1 MQTLEGNQMAH
12 TEEFTLK
19 ITLGNE
25 AMQTREDI
33 AQALKAVIQKLNS
46 GRDGGYIMD
55 ENGNTVGEFTLA

>member
-1 MQTLEGNQMAH
+1 MQTLEATQMAH

-25 AMQTREDI
+25 AMQTRADI
-33 AQALKAVIQKLNS
+33 AQALKDVIKKLNS